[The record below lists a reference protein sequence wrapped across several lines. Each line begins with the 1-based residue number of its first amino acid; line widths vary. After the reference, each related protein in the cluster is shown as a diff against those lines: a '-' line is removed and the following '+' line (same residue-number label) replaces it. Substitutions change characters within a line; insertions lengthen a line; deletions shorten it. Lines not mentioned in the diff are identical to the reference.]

1 MSQGQLGSVF
11 WTVNKTGKHTK
22 VNLVVNIYPN
32 TAVEILNGGPVY
44 VIIVYSTKTKLSM
57 KEQDFNGLQLYHYQ
71 TNHSN
76 YLEILLI
83 LLSFSHYVNIFP
95 LTDPSQRSENKKI
108 NK

>member
-1 MSQGQLGSVF
+1 M
-11 WTVNKTGKHTK
+11 N
-22 VNLVVNIYPN
+22 
-32 TAVEILNGGPVY
+32 
-44 VIIVYSTKTKLSM
+44 
-57 KEQDFNGLQLYHYQ
+57 EQDFNGLQLYHYQ

>member
-1 MSQGQLGSVF
+1 
-11 WTVNKTGKHTK
+11 
-22 VNLVVNIYPN
+22 
-32 TAVEILNGGPVY
+32 
-44 VIIVYSTKTKLSM
+44 M

-83 LLSFSHYVNIFP
+83 QLSFSHYVNIFL

>member
-22 VNLVVNIYPN
+22 VNLVVNIHPN

-44 VIIVYSTKTKLSM
+44 VINSVYKTKLSM
-57 KEQDFNGLQLYHYQ
+57 KEQDFNGLQLYHYR